1 MNRQIKSK
9 DIFGYNYLRYIW
21 IYLAKVH
28 HLKELTFPY
37 IYIVSYLKFLNLN
50 NILTLPILSLPLKLC
65 LI

>member
-37 IYIVSYLKFLNLN
+37 IYIV
-50 NILTLPILSLPLKLC
+50 
-65 LI
+65 